1 MKQNYLK
8 RIKLKLVSNINL
20 SGNPGMIIASPS
32 DDPPYIFHWI
42 RDSSLV
48 MKAIIDMYLTS
59 KKSKYFKII
68 LDNLENEKKIQEL
81 DTLTGLGEPKVRI
94 NCKPYNEPWGRPQND
109 GPALRGLNM
118 IKLYSHFNNNY
129 NTINKNLIEKILIRD
144 LNYLINNYNKPSF
157 DLWEEVY
164 GWNFYTR
171 LVQFKFFKEFIL
183 LNDKIKIF
191 SDIEL
196 LNKIK
201 SNLLNG
207 LEDHIAEN
215 QIISSFDKN
224 GNIVRW
230 DDASIIMGLN
240 HIDYDSEIINLISLD
255 RFLNVSKNL
264 LETFNLKYKNSH
276 NMIGRYKNDAYYNGH
291 AWIICSLGICQF
303 YAYLFKIKGEVN
315 FSYFLLALQVF
326 NYILNIDSALS
337 LAEQYDPDNNQQL
350 SAKDLTWNYTELYF
364 TSKIFNSI
372 SNR

>member
-8 RIKLKLVSNINL
+8 RIKLNLISNINL
-20 SGNPGMIIASPS
+20 SGKPGMIIASPS
-32 DDPPYIFHWI
+32 DDPPYIFHWV
-42 RDSSLV
+42 RDASLV
-48 MKAIIDMYLTS
+48 MKAIIDIYLTS

-94 NCKPYNEPWGRPQND
+94 NCTPYNEPWGRPQND

-118 IKLYSHFNNNY
+118 IKLYSYFNENY
-129 NTINKNLIEKILIRD
+129 NTINKSLIEIILLRD

-157 DLWEEVY
+157 DLWEEVF

-183 LNDKIKIF
+183 LNDKFKIF
-191 SDIEL
+191 LDVDL

-201 SNLLNG
+201 SDLLKG
-207 LEDHIAEN
+207 LKDHISEN
-215 QIISSFDKN
+215 QIISSFDKD
-224 GNIVRW
+224 GKIVRW

-240 HIDYDSEIINLISLD
+240 HVDYDQEIIDLFSLE

-264 LETFNLKYKNSH
+264 LEIFCSKYKNSH

-291 AWIICSLGICQF
+291 TWIICSLGISQF
-303 YAYLFKIKGEVN
+303 YAYLFQVKGESN

-326 NYILNIDSALS
+326 NYILNIDNTLA
-337 LAEQYDPDNNQQL
+337 LAEQYDPDNNKQL

-364 TSKIFNSI
+364 TSKIFNNI